1 MKKFLLLA
9 AALVMSAVAMNAQDL
24 LTKNNGEDIK
34 VIVKE
39 IDAQNVKYVLFSE
52 PNGVLYTMPKSEIL
66 MIRYASGR
74 NEIFSNQ
81 RSTAPTP
88 ARTTTYAT
96 PYSPYQEFDYGMA
109 DHIQVGMKYD
119 QLKKLYDYRMYRP
132 GGYERYSPAWSGVAS
147 FFIPGLGQ
155 LICGETGR
163 GFGQF
168 ALSTMCNIVTIVS
181 TIEDVGGLALLSS
194 LAHLGIAIWSI
205 VDATQV
211 AKVKNMYE
219 TDLRSM
225 RSSVDVEMYP
235 SLNTF
240 TTQSNGVGIA
250 PGMTLSLTF

>member
-74 NEIFSNQ
+74 NEIFGNQ

-168 ALSTMCNIVTIVS
+168 ALSTMCDIVTIVS
-181 TIEDVGGLALLSS
+181 IVEDLDGLGALTS

-225 RSSVDVEMYP
+225 RSSVEVEMYP
-235 SLNTF
+235 SLNAVPM
-240 TTQSNGVGIA
+240 QGGLGVA